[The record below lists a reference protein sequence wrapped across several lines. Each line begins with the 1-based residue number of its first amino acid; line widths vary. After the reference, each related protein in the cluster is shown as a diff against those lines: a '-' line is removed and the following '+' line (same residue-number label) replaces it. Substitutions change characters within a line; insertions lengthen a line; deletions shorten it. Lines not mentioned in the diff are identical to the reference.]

1 MNDEK
6 LQKVLATAGFGS
18 RREMERVIDAGLVT
32 VNGEVATLGSRVK
45 AGDKLVIDGNRF
57 EVPNRKETQDELRVL
72 LYNKPEGEICSRND
86 PEGRP
91 TVYDR
96 LPPLNTGRWISVG
109 RLDFNTSGLLLFTN
123 NGELA
128 NKLMHPSSGID
139 REYLVRVQGEVSN
152 DQLQLLRDGVQ
163 LEDGLAKFTDITVGG
178 GKGTNTW
185 YYCTLMEGKNREVR
199 RLWEAQGCRVSRL
212 KRVRYGQIIIPS
224 FVRMGQWVE
233 LSLAETTLL
242 CEAASLK
249 PPSKKSLTQSE
260 FNQRERRE
268 KRLRASPGKPINTSS
283 RAHRSRSE
291 REAFIAKEASNPH
304 AKPGL
309 IRPVSVEIIKPKFRP
324 KPKPE
329 QDAWEQDT
337 HEQPT
342 KTRKPRTQTAPTSA
356 AKPRSS
362 QFEAAAKSRSASS
375 KPEGTSK
382 SRSTTKPAR
391 TGKPSGSAKP
401 RTGKPGQAA
410 GSSSSSSKPSHTGRA
425 AKPQTTSPR
434 PKPDRPRK

>member
-1 MNDEK
+1 MRISPNHEELAMTDEK

-32 VNGEVATLGSRVK
+32 VNGLTATLGSRVK
-45 AGDKLVIDGNRF
+45 AGDKLVIDGNRYQ
-57 EVPNRKETQDELRVL
+57 VPDRKETQDELRVL
-72 LYNKPEGEICSRND
+72 IYNKPEGEICSRND

-139 REYLVRVQGEVSN
+139 REYLVRVQGEVTKE
-152 DQLQLLRDGVQ
+152 QLQLLRDGVQ

-212 KRVRYGQIIIPS
+212 KRVRYGQILIPS

-233 LSLAETTLL
+233 LGVGETALL
-242 CEAASLK
+242 CEAAGIK
-249 PPSKKSLTQSE
+249 PPSKKSLTQNE

-268 KRLRASPGKPINTSS
+268 KRLRASPGKPVTTSS
-283 RAHRSRSE
+283 RANRSRAE
-291 REAFIAKEASNPH
+291 REAFIARKSADPY
-304 AKPGL
+304 AKPGV
-309 IRPVSVEIIKPKFRP
+309 IQSRAEPAKPRP
-324 KPKPE
+324 KPKSNS
-329 QDAWEQDT
+329 DTWE
-337 HEQPT
+337 
-342 KTRKPRTQTAPTSA
+342 SA
-356 AKPRSS
+356 AEKP
-362 QFEAAAKSRSASS
+362 AKNRPRGESAGSPKSASS
-375 KPEGTSK
+375 A
-382 SRSTTKPAR
+382 KPAR
-391 TGKPSGSAKP
+391 SH
-401 RTGKPGQAA
+401 KPGIFKEDKAARPA
-410 GSSSSSSKPSHTGRA
+410 GSSRPKSTAPR
-425 AKPQTTSPR
+425 AKPTRSKR
-434 PKPDRPRK
+434 ED